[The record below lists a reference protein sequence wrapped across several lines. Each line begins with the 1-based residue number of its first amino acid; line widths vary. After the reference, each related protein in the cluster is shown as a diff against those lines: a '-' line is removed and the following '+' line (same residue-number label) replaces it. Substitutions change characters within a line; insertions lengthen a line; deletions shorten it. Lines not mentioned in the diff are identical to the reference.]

1 MLRLSLRSLA
11 AKRSRLISTA
21 LAIVIGV
28 GFTVGTMILADTM
41 DRSFGTAIDDI
52 TAGVD
57 TLVRGEQPVDGGAGA
72 PSQRTPVD
80 ADLLD
85 AVRDVPGVAAVAP
98 YHEGQA
104 QVVGRSGKVIDVPQT
119 LGLNWVDDAAMSTF
133 ELVDGTAPSA
143 AGQVAL
149 DEKAAEEAGV
159 EIGDRVSVIT
169 AKGTETFALTGTAR
183 MAGGSQL
190 TNTAFVF
197 FSDADV
203 AVRLSPPGTLDGI
216 SARADDG
223 VGESVVTERI
233 ADALASAPVEVI
245 SGSDY
250 RAEQKDQLSTV
261 TATFRTV
268 LLVFAA
274 IALLVGSFTIANT
287 FTITVAQRTRELA
300 LVRAIGGSRGQVIGL
315 VLIEALLLGV
325 LASSA
330 GVAAGIGVAK
340 GLLAMLAAIGL
351 EIPATKVVV
360 SSGAIAAGLGAG
372 IGVTVLAAA
381 SSARHAARVSPIAAL
396 RDGVVDPA
404 ATSRRRIAA
413 GTALAVAAG
422 LGLGFG
428 VAQDAPALVGL
439 GTLATLAAVLVLGPV
454 IVAPAM
460 AVLGWPLRRLGVT
473 GRLAAANASR
483 NPRRSASTA
492 AALTIGVMLVAG
504 ASMFAA
510 TARETIRGDVEQV
523 IVADRVIR
531 PAGSSQG
538 LPPSVAAAAAAV
550 PGASVLPIRDGVASV
565 DGSVQAVS
573 GVDVGEGAGQLALDA
588 TAGTLA
594 GAPGTVAVSSD
605 LARSEGWAIGDDLDI
620 ELATGTRTTAR
631 LAGTFE
637 ASTAVASV
645 LLPYDT
651 VATTEADP
659 FDSLVLVSG
668 SHEVLDQVEASL
680 RTQPTAAMGTVADLA
695 TSRSGALNVVLS
707 IVVGFLGLAV
717 VIAVLGIGTTIGLS
731 VRERTREL
739 GVLRSIG
746 MTRAQI
752 RRTIRFEAVSIALL
766 GTVLGAAVG
775 LGCTWAVLLTLAD
788 SGFAAPV
795 VPAGALVAVAIGA
808 VVAGMAAAAMPA
820 RRAARLAI
828 LDAVRTV

>member
-11 AKRSRLISTA
+11 AKKFRLISTA
-21 LAIVIGV
+21 LAIIIGV

-41 DRSFGTAIDDI
+41 DRSFSTAIDDI

-57 TLVRGEQPVDGGAGA
+57 TLVRGEQPVDAGPGA
-72 PSQRTPVD
+72 PSERTPVD

-85 AVRDVPGVAAVAP
+85 AVRAVPGVAAVAP

-119 LGLNWVDDAAMSTF
+119 VGMNWVDDEALSTF
-133 ELVDGTAPSA
+133 ELVDGAAPSA
-143 AGQVAL
+143 AGEVVL
-149 DEKAAEEAGV
+149 DETAADEAGV

-169 AKGTETFALTGTAR
+169 AKGNETFTLTGTAH
-183 MAGGSQL
+183 MAGGSNL

-203 AVRLSPPGTLDGI
+203 AVRLNPPGTLDGI
-216 SARADDG
+216 FARGADG
-223 VGESVVTERI
+223 VSEGVVTERI
-233 ADALASAPVEVI
+233 AGALASEPVEAI

-250 RAEQKDQLSTV
+250 RTEQKDQLSTV

-315 VLIEALLLGV
+315 VLIEALLLGI

-351 EIPATKVVV
+351 EIPATDVVV
-360 SSGAIAAGLGAG
+360 SSGAIAVGLGAG
-372 IGVTVLAAA
+372 IVVTVLAAA
-381 SSARHAARVSPIAAL
+381 SSARHAARVSPVAAM
-396 RDGVVDPA
+396 RDGMIDPD

-428 VAQDAPALVGL
+428 VAQDAPALVGV

-460 AVLGWPLRRLGVT
+460 AVLGWPLGRLGVT

-510 TARETIRGDVEQV
+510 TARETIRGDVERV
-523 IVADRVIR
+523 ITADRVIR

-538 LPPSVAAAAAAV
+538 LPPSVAAAAADV

-565 DGSVQAVS
+565 DGSVQPVT
-573 GVDVGEGAGQLALDA
+573 GVDLGNGSGQLALDA
-588 TAGTLA
+588 TSGTLG
-594 GAPGTVAVSSD
+594 GAPGTVVVSSD
-605 LARSEGWAIGDDLDI
+605 LAEAEGWAIGDALDI
-620 ELATGTRTTAR
+620 QLGTGSRTTAR

-637 ASTAVASV
+637 GSTAVADV
-645 LLPYDT
+645 LLPYET
-651 VATTEADP
+651 LATAETDP

-668 SHEVLDQVEASL
+668 SERVLDQVEASL
-680 RTQPTAAMGTVADLA
+680 RNHQTATMGSVGDLA

-746 MTRAQI
+746 MTRTQI

-766 GTVLGAAVG
+766 GTVLGATIG
-775 LGCTWAVLLTLAD
+775 IGCTWAILKALAG

-795 VPAGALVAVAIGA
+795 LPAGALVAVAIGA

-820 RRAARLAI
+820 RRASRLAI
-828 LDAVRTV
+828 LDAVRTM